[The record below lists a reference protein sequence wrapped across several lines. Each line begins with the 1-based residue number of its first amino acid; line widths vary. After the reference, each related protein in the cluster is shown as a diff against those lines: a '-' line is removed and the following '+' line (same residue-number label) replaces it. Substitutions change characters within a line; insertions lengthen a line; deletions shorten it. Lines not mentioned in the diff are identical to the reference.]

1 MKNFS
6 IENLTQPTSEWN
18 IFKKFSF
25 RFAFIY
31 FILFICLLDW
41 YGLNLTAII
50 FEVLFLWKLL
60 DFVIPWVGIH
70 IFQIDYPITSPTVGN
85 HSDSTFIYI
94 QYFVTLVVAFVGA
107 IAWSLFDRKRLNYDK
122 LYYGLTV
129 LIRYY
134 LAANLF
140 AFALE
145 KFFKTQF
152 GDLNFY
158 QLTQSLGDMTPM
170 SFAYA
175 FFGYSYPYNIFM
187 GVAEGAALL
196 LLFRRTVPFGA
207 MLTVFAMANV
217 VAVNISYDI
226 HAKMFAVMQLVLALF
241 LLLPHL
247 QRLFKFFFTGEAVA
261 LPIQQAPVF
270 QKRWKNRAIL
280 ISKIL
285 IIAFQF
291 IPSFIWYAGAPERN
305 RAKLATPLRGVYD
318 VTSFVVNSDTL
329 SNGHPMRW
337 DEVVLEGWWTSVR
350 YISDSIA
357 FADLS
362 MDKKEILL
370 YGDRTD
376 LELKK
381 KMIVEEFGD
390 GIALDSVMIARN
402 FKIPFYFETS
412 DSLHVNFKGR
422 IGEDSVFVFTKRK
435 PLEIKDFRLMRSKIN
450 VITEVPHVY

>member
-1 MKNFS
+1 M
-6 IENLTQPTSEWN
+6 ENLTQPTSEWN
-18 IFKKFSF
+18 LFKKFSF

-41 YGLNLTAII
+41 YGLRLTAII
-50 FEVLFLWKLL
+50 FNILYLDKLL
-60 DFVIPWVGIH
+60 DNIIPWVGIH
-70 IFQIDYPITSPTVGN
+70 FFQIDYPITSPTIGN

-94 QYFVTLVVAFVGA
+94 QYFVSVVLALAGA
-107 IAWSLFDRKRLNYDK
+107 IVWSLLDRKRI
-122 LYYGLTV
+122 YYTISYYWLTV
-129 LIRYY
+129 LVRYY

-158 QLTQSLGDMTPM
+158 QLTQPLGDMTPM

-226 HAKMFAVMQLVLALF
+226 HAKMFAGMQLILALF

-270 QKRWKNRAIL
+270 QKRWKTRAIL

-285 IIAFQF
+285 IIVFQF
-291 IPSFIWYAGAPERN
+291 IPSLLWYAGAPERN

-318 VTSFVVNSDTL
+318 VTAFVVNSDTL
-329 SNGHPMRW
+329 YIGHPMRW

-350 YISDSIA
+350 YKGDSIA

-362 MDKKEILL
+362 MDKKEIRL
-370 YGDRTD
+370 YGDRID

-381 KMIVEEFGD
+381 KTIVEELGD
-390 GIALDSVMIARN
+390 KVAVDSVMMARN
-402 FKIPFYFETS
+402 IKVPFYFETS

>member
-1 MKNFS
+1 MD
-6 IENLTQPTSEWN
+6 NLNQTNVHWGLT
-18 IFKKFSF
+18 KKLSF

-41 YGLNLTAII
+41 YGLNLTAIF
-50 FEVLFLWKLL
+50 FELLYLWKLL
-60 DFVIPWVGIH
+60 DIVIPWVGIH
-70 IFQIDYPITSPTVGN
+70 LFQIDYPITSPTVGN

-94 QYFVTLVVAFVGA
+94 QYFVTLLVAFVGA
-107 IAWSLFDRKRLNYDK
+107 IVWSLFDRKRLNYNR

-158 QLTQSLGDMTPM
+158 QLTQPLGDMTPM

-187 GVAEGAALL
+187 GVAESAALL
-196 LLFRRTVPFGA
+196 LLFRRTMPFGA
-207 MLTVFAMANV
+207 LLTAAAMANV
-217 VAVNISYDI
+217 VAVNISYDV
-226 HAKMFAVMQLVLALF
+226 HAKVFASMMLVMALF
-241 LLLPHL
+241 LLLPYL
-247 QRLFKFFFTGEAVA
+247 QRIFKFFFTGKAVA
-261 LPIQQAPVF
+261 LPIQQGLMF
-270 QKRWKNRAIL
+270 QKPWKNRALLIL
-280 ISKIL
+280 KIL

-291 IPSFIWYAGAPERN
+291 IPTFLWYAGAPERS
-305 RAKLATPLRGVYD
+305 RAKLATPLRGVYE
-318 VTSFVVNSDTL
+318 VTAFAVNNDTL
-329 SNGHPMRW
+329 ALDHPMRW

-350 YISDSIA
+350 YKGDSIA

-362 MDKKEILL
+362 MDKKEIRL
-370 YGDRTD
+370 YGDRTA

-381 KMIVEEFGD
+381 KLLLQELGD
-390 GIALDSVMIARN
+390 EIAMDSVMLARN
-402 FKIPFYFETS
+402 IKVPFHFETS
-412 DSLHVNFKGR
+412 DSLHINFKGR

-450 VITEVPHVY
+450 VITEVPYIY

>member
-1 MKNFS
+1 MMDYLNETNVLWS
-6 IENLTQPTSEWN
+6 LA
-18 IFKKFSF
+18 KKLGF

-31 FILFICLLDW
+31 FILFIFMLDW
-41 YGLNLTAII
+41 YGLTLTAII
-50 FEVLFLWKLL
+50 FNLLYLEKLL
-60 DFVIPWVGIH
+60 DTVIPWVGIH
-70 IFQIDYPITSPTVGN
+70 LFQIDYPITSPTNGN

-94 QYFVTLVVAFVGA
+94 QYFVSVVLALAGA
-107 IAWSLFDRKRLNYDK
+107 IVWSLLDRKRINYTIS
-122 LYYGLTV
+122 YYWLTV

-158 QLTQSLGDMTPM
+158 QLTQPLGDMTPM

-226 HAKMFAVMQLVLALF
+226 HAKMFAGMQLVLALF
-241 LLLPHL
+241 LLQPHL
-247 QRLFKFFFTGEAVA
+247 HRLFKFFFTGEAVA
-261 LPIQQAPVF
+261 LPIQKAPVF
-270 QKRWKNRAIL
+270 QKRWKNRALLIL
-280 ISKIL
+280 KIL

-291 IPSFIWYAGAPERN
+291 IPTFLWYAEAPER
-305 RAKLATPLRGVYD
+305 RIAKLEVPFRGVYE
-318 VTSFVVNSDTL
+318 VSEFVVNQDTL
-329 SNGHPMRW
+329 THEDPARW

-350 YISDSIA
+350 FSRDSIA
-357 FADLS
+357 FADLLL
-362 MDKKEILL
+362 DKKEILL

-376 LELKK
+376 LALKQKTILQELGAE
-381 KMIVEEFGD
+381 VN
-390 GIALDSVMIARN
+390 LDSVLLARKI
-402 FKIPFYFETS
+402 KIPFTFGTK
-412 DSLHVNFKGR
+412 DSIHFTFRGQVGQ
-422 IGEDSVFVFTKRK
+422 DSIFVSTRRK
-435 PLEIKDFRLMRSKIN
+435 PLEINGFRLNRSKIN
-450 VITEVPHVY
+450 VITEVPYIY